1 MNILSPFFRPRPQ
14 HRLAALAAIVSAA
27 LGILPSAWGGYQ
39 GPCAVAVSQDGC
51 MLYVADADARQV
63 VWVEMPGGRIV
74 RRVTV
79 PSEPTGLAIVPGR
92 PTLAVTCAAPQSTV
106 VLLDTDSGKMVAS
119 IPAGHT
125 AMAPVI
131 TPDGKRLYV
140 CNRFHD
146 DVSVIDLATARGVAR
161 VPAVREPIAAAVAP
175 DGKTV
180 LVANHLPLARTDPA
194 FRGNVSPMITMIDTR
209 TLATSSIELTHG
221 STDLRGICVTPDG
234 KYAFVTHLLSNFES
248 VPFRIEGGWINV
260 NVISVIDLARRKAT
274 HTVGLDAYEYA
285 AGNPWGIACTA
296 DGNSIC
302 LTLAGTHQLCV
313 VDRSEATSPWARSLS
328 PMMGVWPIYPSLG
341 DSPWRRVKLPGQGA
355 RGLTIAGSRVYVAQY
370 FSDSVAVVDL
380 GASSNDPIPAI
391 ALGPVPQPD
400 EVRRGE
406 MLFHDATIC
415 YQHWQ
420 SCASCHPD
428 GRVDSLNW
436 DLLNDGEGNS
446 KNTKSLLLAHRTPPS
461 MAEGIRMSAEEAVR
475 SGVSTI
481 LFSQR
486 PEEES
491 AAIDTYLK
499 SLRPVPSP
507 HLAGGRLTPS
517 AERGQKL
524 FHSDV
529 IACNRCHPSPLY
541 TDLKTHNVGSRNSSD
556 RVNRFDTPT
565 LVETWRSAPYL
576 HDGRYTTI
584 RELLSEGKHGLG
596 NQRDLSPQEIDDL
609 VEFVLSL

>member
-1 MNILSPFFRPRPQ
+1 
-14 HRLAALAAIVSAA
+14 
-27 LGILPSAWGGYQ
+27 
-39 GPCAVAVSQDGC
+39 

-63 VWVEMPGGRIV
+63 VWVELPGGRIA
-74 RRVTV
+74 RRVKV
-79 PSEPTGLAIVPGR
+79 PSEPTGLAIIPGQ
-92 PTLAVTCAAPQSTV
+92 PTLAVTCAASQSTV
-106 VLLDTDSGKMVAS
+106 LLLDTNSGKTIAS
-119 IPAGHT
+119 IPAGHS

-131 TPDGKRLYV
+131 TPDGKRLFV

-146 DVSVIDLATARGVAR
+146 NVSVIDLATAMEVAR
-161 VPAVREPIAAAVAP
+161 VPAVREPIATAVTP
-175 DGKTV
+175 DGRTV

-194 FRGNVSPMITMIDTR
+194 FRGNVSPIITVIDTQ
-209 TLATSSIELTHG
+209 TLATSAIELTHG

-234 KYAFVTHLLSNFES
+234 KYAFVAHLLSNFEA

-260 NVISVIDLARRKAT
+260 NVISVIDLAQRKAM
-274 HTVGLDAYEYA
+274 HTVGLDGYEYA

-302 LTLAGTHQLCV
+302 VSLAGTHQLCV
-313 VDRSEATSPWARSLS
+313 VDRSEATSQWAKSLS

-341 DSPWRRVKLPGQGA
+341 DSPWRRVNLPGRA
-355 RGLTIAGSRVYVAQY
+355 PRALAIAGSKIYVVQY

-380 GASSNDPIPAI
+380 RASSNDPVPAI
-391 ALGPVPQPD
+391 ALGPAPQPD
-400 EVRRGE
+400 EVRQGE

-446 KNTKSLLLAHRTPPS
+446 KNTKSMLLAHRTPPS
-461 MAEGIRMSAEEAVR
+461 MAEGIRMSAEGAVR

-491 AAIDTYLK
+491 AAIDAYLK

-507 HLAGGRLTPS
+507 HLVGGRLS
-517 AERGQKL
+517 VAAERGQKL
-524 FHSDV
+524 FHSDA
-529 IACNRCHPSPLY
+529 IGCNRCHPSPLY
-541 TDLKTHNVGSRNSSD
+541 TDLKKHNVASRNSTD

-565 LVETWRSAPYL
+565 LVEAWRTAPYL
-576 HDGRYTTI
+576 HDGRYTTVTK
-584 RELLSEGKHGLG
+584 LLAEGRHGLG
-596 NQRDLSPQEIDDL
+596 NKPDLSAQQIDDL